1 MILVAMPESLPPKPP
16 NSELTDPLLES
27 LLAKARPV
35 IASERGLNTRSR
47 VKIQSIGKK
56 MNLPAAVIDQA
67 MQLLH
72 GLPPVQGNEDSPYEL
87 SFTKVMQEKIS
98 GIPGGILTTR
108 IEDKAVSIGQRKY
121 ELSEVQARK
130 IIRRVAE
137 EVGVPRVTLNEAE
150 RHIEQEIADMIGEQT
165 YLVGDVKKRLVK
177 NGRRLGVSEDQIQA
191 MIRRHLQFNFQ
202 QVKNEQK
209 LTDRLWIIA
218 GCIVAGTAVAL
229 FVFYQIHQAR
239 QEEQSTREDS
249 SHPASK
255 LATPGTTED
264 FVQSPEWWTDSLKV
278 LLQKTRLKVKGFVT
292 LHERMKS
299 KDAGQRRKA
308 YRDLFSLDEGQVNP
322 AAIQGRLTQVMPLIY
337 QLEPDID
344 AALGILDGVQA
355 CCVFP
360 AGKIP
365 LSPHFFVKA
374 FWAVEVLNDSL
385 EGGTLTD
392 QKLDALQERVKEI
405 SGRTFDLYLSQMPRF
420 EKVQR
425 ALSGKYLEEL
435 IDIGPSFPETS
446 PALYGK
452 LEELIRGQLN
462 DDQLQEY
469 RYRFLVAFLRFEP
482 GRWDQAAAL
491 LEAAIDEATVSQL
504 SFFIDLMDS
513 SDVQALQFFLQ
524 ERLENRAG
532 FGGGFSTVDE
542 SVERLRNYFD
552 LSAESD
558 LPVVTAHGPRIGQLI
573 KEFTLRC
580 LAQDENIGKPQL
592 AQLWAEATYLTTL
605 IAIADSADPE
615 LIDRMLLAGFPDL
628 NSADYFSALVG
639 VENFSAGKDELNNG
653 RPEPGSSEDRFQ
665 RQKLHSVLTQLKQ
678 FRILTPEKRLA
689 CLAVVRNVS
698 PLVNRLNVEDA
709 TILARYL
716 ISRKSSQERSA
727 VLETV
732 PNLQHLPRLLIA
744 LADLLLVDS
753 FPQSTTL
760 DVVSLLLNEDVV
772 MQGENWQ
779 IELSQYLYGKALD
792 RLAAQQQLKRNDP
805 VSNLNSILGFLLELR
820 ARLHGG
826 VTSDLADDD
835 LEGILTLTVSQLQK
849 ILEKQNKTEVL
860 LRVSQEEKMSGSL
873 AGDLLTRFAIKQ
885 NQIKLCLNGKTD
897 PSDTTREVSEQGT
910 LIQSLIQAKLGKY
923 PTILGQIIENE
934 FCLMQLYEQ
943 QNGSD

>member
-1 MILVAMPESLPPKPP
+1 MPENLPPKRP

-72 GLPPVQGNEDSPYEL
+72 GLPPIQGNEDSPYEL

-239 QEEQSTREDS
+239 QEEQSAREDS
-249 SHPASK
+249 SHQASK

-299 KDAGQRRKA
+299 KDAGQRRKV

-405 SGRTFDLYLSQMPRF
+405 SGRTFDLYLSQLPRF

-425 ALSGKYLEEL
+425 ALSEKYLEEL

-524 ERLENRAG
+524 EHLENRAG
-532 FGGGFSTVDE
+532 FGGEFSTVDE

-573 KEFTLRC
+573 KEFTVRC
-580 LAQDENIGKPQL
+580 LAQDGNIGKPQL

-615 LIDRMLLAGFPDL
+615 MIDRMLLAGFPDL

-639 VENFSAGKDELNNG
+639 AEDFSAGTDELNNG
-653 RPEPGSSEDRFQ
+653 RPESGSSEDRFQ

-689 CLAVVRNVS
+689 RLAVVRNVS
-698 PLVNRLNVEDA
+698 PRVNRLNVEDA

-835 LEGILTLTVSQLQK
+835 LEGILALTVSQLK
-849 ILEKQNKTEVL
+849 KNLEKQNKTEVL
-860 LRVSQEEKMSGSL
+860 LRVSQEEKMSGYL
-873 AGDLLTRFAIKQ
+873 AGDLLTRFAIRQ

-910 LIQSLIQAKLGKY
+910 LIQSLIKAKLGKY

-943 QNGSD
+943 QNGPD

>member
-1 MILVAMPESLPPKPP
+1 MPESLPPKPP

-72 GLPPVQGNEDSPYEL
+72 GLPPIQGNEDSPYEL

-249 SHPASK
+249 SHQASK

-337 QLEPDID
+337 QQEPDID

-524 ERLENRAG
+524 EHLENRAG
-532 FGGGFSTVDE
+532 FGGEFSTVDE
-542 SVERLRNYFD
+542 SVERLRTYFD

-639 VENFSAGKDELNNG
+639 VENFSAGTDELNNG

-689 CLAVVRNVS
+689 CLAVVGNVS

-835 LEGILTLTVSQLQK
+835 LEGILALTVSQLQK

>member
-1 MILVAMPESLPPKPP
+1 MPESLPPKPP

-72 GLPPVQGNEDSPYEL
+72 GLPPIQGNEDSPYEL

-249 SHPASK
+249 SHQASK

-337 QLEPDID
+337 QQEPDID

-385 EGGTLTD
+385 EGGALTD

-524 ERLENRAG
+524 EHLENRAG
-532 FGGGFSTVDE
+532 FGGEFSTVDE
-542 SVERLRNYFD
+542 SVERLRTYFD

-639 VENFSAGKDELNNG
+639 VENFSAGTDELNNG

-689 CLAVVRNVS
+689 CLAVVGNVS
-698 PLVNRLNVEDA
+698 PLVNRLKVEDA

-835 LEGILTLTVSQLQK
+835 LEGILALTVSQLQK

>member
-1 MILVAMPESLPPKPP
+1 MPESLPPKPP

-524 ERLENRAG
+524 EHLENRAG
-532 FGGGFSTVDE
+532 FGGEFSTVDE

-639 VENFSAGKDELNNG
+639 VENFSAGTDELNNG

>member
-72 GLPPVQGNEDSPYEL
+72 GLPPIQGNEDSPYEL

-249 SHPASK
+249 SHQASK

-337 QLEPDID
+337 QQEPDID

-385 EGGTLTD
+385 EGGALTD

-524 ERLENRAG
+524 EHLENRAG
-532 FGGGFSTVDE
+532 FGGEFSTVDE
-542 SVERLRNYFD
+542 SVERLRTYFD

-639 VENFSAGKDELNNG
+639 AEDFSAGTDELNNG
-653 RPEPGSSEDRFQ
+653 RPESGSSEDRFQ

-689 CLAVVRNVS
+689 CLAVVGNVS

-835 LEGILTLTVSQLQK
+835 LEGILALTVSQLQK

>member
-1 MILVAMPESLPPKPP
+1 MPESLPPKPP

-278 LLQKTRLKVKGFVT
+278 LLQKTRLKVKGFAT

-524 ERLENRAG
+524 EHLENRAG
-532 FGGGFSTVDE
+532 FGGEFSTVDE

-639 VENFSAGKDELNNG
+639 VENFSAGTDELNNG

>member
-1 MILVAMPESLPPKPP
+1 MPESLPPKPP

-532 FGGGFSTVDE
+532 FGGEFSTVDE

>member
-1 MILVAMPESLPPKPP
+1 MPESLPPKPP

-165 YLVGDVKKRLVK
+165 YLIGDVKKRLVK

>member
-1 MILVAMPESLPPKPP
+1 
-16 NSELTDPLLES
+16 
-27 LLAKARPV
+27 
-35 IASERGLNTRSR
+35 LNTRSR

-524 ERLENRAG
+524 EHLENRAG
-532 FGGGFSTVDE
+532 FGGEFSTVDE

-639 VENFSAGKDELNNG
+639 VENFSAGTDELNNG

>member
-1 MILVAMPESLPPKPP
+1 M
-16 NSELTDPLLES
+16 
-27 LLAKARPV
+27 
-35 IASERGLNTRSR
+35 
-47 VKIQSIGKK
+47 
-56 MNLPAAVIDQA
+56 
-67 MQLLH
+67 
-72 GLPPVQGNEDSPYEL
+72 
-87 SFTKVMQEKIS
+87 
-98 GIPGGILTTR
+98 
-108 IEDKAVSIGQRKY
+108 
-121 ELSEVQARK
+121 
-130 IIRRVAE
+130 
-137 EVGVPRVTLNEAE
+137 
-150 RHIEQEIADMIGEQT
+150 
-165 YLVGDVKKRLVK
+165 
-177 NGRRLGVSEDQIQA
+177 
-191 MIRRHLQFNFQ
+191 
-202 QVKNEQK
+202 
-209 LTDRLWIIA
+209 
-218 GCIVAGTAVAL
+218 
-229 FVFYQIHQAR
+229 
-239 QEEQSTREDS
+239 
-249 SHPASK
+249 
-255 LATPGTTED
+255 
-264 FVQSPEWWTDSLKV
+264 
-278 LLQKTRLKVKGFVT
+278 
-292 LHERMKS
+292 
-299 KDAGQRRKA
+299 
-308 YRDLFSLDEGQVNP
+308 
-322 AAIQGRLTQVMPLIY
+322 
-337 QLEPDID
+337 
-344 AALGILDGVQA
+344 
-355 CCVFP
+355 
-360 AGKIP
+360 
-365 LSPHFFVKA
+365 
-374 FWAVEVLNDSL
+374 
-385 EGGTLTD
+385 
-392 QKLDALQERVKEI
+392 
-405 SGRTFDLYLSQMPRF
+405 
-420 EKVQR
+420 
-425 ALSGKYLEEL
+425 
-435 IDIGPSFPETS
+435 
-446 PALYGK
+446 
-452 LEELIRGQLN
+452 
-462 DDQLQEY
+462 
-469 RYRFLVAFLRFEP
+469 
-482 GRWDQAAAL
+482 
-491 LEAAIDEATVSQL
+491 
-504 SFFIDLMDS
+504 
-513 SDVQALQFFLQ
+513 
-524 ERLENRAG
+524 
-532 FGGGFSTVDE
+532 
-542 SVERLRNYFD
+542 
-552 LSAESD
+552 
-558 LPVVTAHGPRIGQLI
+558 VTAHGPRIGQLI

-639 VENFSAGKDELNNG
+639 VENFSAGTDELNNG

>member
-1 MILVAMPESLPPKPP
+1 MILVTMPENLPPKRP

-72 GLPPVQGNEDSPYEL
+72 GLPPIQGNEDSPYEL

-239 QEEQSTREDS
+239 QEEQSAREDS
-249 SHPASK
+249 SHQASK

-299 KDAGQRRKA
+299 KDAGQRRKV

-405 SGRTFDLYLSQMPRF
+405 SGRTFDLYLSQLPRF

-425 ALSGKYLEEL
+425 ALSEKYLEEL

-524 ERLENRAG
+524 EHLENRAG
-532 FGGGFSTVDE
+532 FGGEFSTVDE

-573 KEFTLRC
+573 KEFTVRC
-580 LAQDENIGKPQL
+580 LAQDGNIGKPQL

-615 LIDRMLLAGFPDL
+615 MIDRMLLAGFPDL

-639 VENFSAGKDELNNG
+639 AEDFSAGTDELNNG
-653 RPEPGSSEDRFQ
+653 RPESGSSEDRFQ

-689 CLAVVRNVS
+689 RLAVVRNVS
-698 PLVNRLNVEDA
+698 PRVNRLNVEDA

-835 LEGILTLTVSQLQK
+835 LEGILALTVSQLK
-849 ILEKQNKTEVL
+849 KNLEKQNKTEVL
-860 LRVSQEEKMSGSL
+860 LRVSQEEKMSGYL
-873 AGDLLTRFAIKQ
+873 AGDLLTRFAIRQ

-910 LIQSLIQAKLGKY
+910 LIQSLIKAKLGKY

-943 QNGSD
+943 QNGPD

>member
-1 MILVAMPESLPPKPP
+1 MPENLPPKRP

-72 GLPPVQGNEDSPYEL
+72 GLPPIQGNEDSPYEL

-405 SGRTFDLYLSQMPRF
+405 SGRTFDLYLSQLPRF

-425 ALSGKYLEEL
+425 ALSEKYLEEL
-435 IDIGPSFPETS
+435 IDIGPSFPEHS

-524 ERLENRAG
+524 EHLENRAG
-532 FGGGFSTVDE
+532 FGGEFSTVDE

-573 KEFTLRC
+573 KEFTVRC

-615 LIDRMLLAGFPDL
+615 MIDRMLLAGFPDL

-639 VENFSAGKDELNNG
+639 VENFSAGTDELNNG
-653 RPEPGSSEDRFQ
+653 RPESGSSDDRFQ

-698 PLVNRLNVEDA
+698 PRVNRLSVEDA

-792 RLAAQQQLKRNDP
+792 RLAAQQQL
-805 VSNLNSILGFLLELR
+805 
-820 ARLHGG
+820 
-826 VTSDLADDD
+826 
-835 LEGILTLTVSQLQK
+835 
-849 ILEKQNKTEVL
+849 
-860 LRVSQEEKMSGSL
+860 
-873 AGDLLTRFAIKQ
+873 
-885 NQIKLCLNGKTD
+885 
-897 PSDTTREVSEQGT
+897 
-910 LIQSLIQAKLGKY
+910 
-923 PTILGQIIENE
+923 
-934 FCLMQLYEQ
+934 
-943 QNGSD
+943 

>member
-1 MILVAMPESLPPKPP
+1 MPESLPPKPP

-72 GLPPVQGNEDSPYEL
+72 GLPPIQGNEDSPYEL

-249 SHPASK
+249 SHQASK

-337 QLEPDID
+337 QQEPDID

-385 EGGTLTD
+385 EGGALTD

-524 ERLENRAG
+524 EHLENRAG
-532 FGGGFSTVDE
+532 FGGEFSTVDE
-542 SVERLRNYFD
+542 SVERLRTYFD

-639 VENFSAGKDELNNG
+639 VENFSAGTDELNNG

-689 CLAVVRNVS
+689 CLAVVGNVS

-835 LEGILTLTVSQLQK
+835 LEGILALTVSQLQK